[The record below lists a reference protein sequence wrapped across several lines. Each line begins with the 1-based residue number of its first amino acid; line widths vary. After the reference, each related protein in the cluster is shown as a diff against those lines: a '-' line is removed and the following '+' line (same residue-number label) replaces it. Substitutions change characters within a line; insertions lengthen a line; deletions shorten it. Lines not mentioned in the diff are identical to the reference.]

1 MAKGLTFSSMG
12 LRVWLLWTSTMD
24 SCSLVGEMVQWNGGS
39 SQLEKLLS
47 IANCFEMNSWS
58 HNICCV
64 RIGVTKKPSRNKLM
78 ASSFNCYSC
87 IDRSGFSAIFWLF
100 FVAETFFVLL
110 QMTDNVFMSGRL
122 ILKSDNG
129 SHFKWFKMQW
139 ALLQIKNNREF

>member
-58 HNICCV
+58 HNIRCV
-64 RIGVTKKPSRNKLM
+64 RIGVTKKSSRNKLM

-87 IDRSGFSAIFWLF
+87 IDRSGFSAIFWLL
-100 FVAETFFVLL
+100 FVAKTFFVLL

>member
-58 HNICCV
+58 HNIRCV
-64 RIGVTKKPSRNKLM
+64 RIGVIKKPSRNKLM

-87 IDRSGFSAIFWLF
+87 IDRSGFSAIFWLL